1 MKTIG
6 EIIRTARVDHA
17 LSEQQLSGL
26 TRIDAKYIQAL
37 EENDFQKLPSATF
50 TKGFVRNLAQALGKN
65 PDEWVALLRRDYQAA
80 AFPISSVSPPRH
92 QPKFSLASL
101 FQSQMALLLLG
112 SLAFVIY
119 LGFQYRA
126 VITPPALAVINP
138 QKDAVTISP
147 VTIEGKTVSGATV
160 TINDDL
166 KISPDS
172 SGYFAAKLNF
182 SPGQNEI
189 KVSVT
194 NRFSRTTTKV
204 IPITIVSQ

>member
-6 EIIRTARVDHA
+6 EIIRTSRVDRA

-37 EENDFQKLPSATF
+37 EENDFKKLPPATF

-80 AFPISSVSPPRH
+80 TISTTPLSLPRRRA
-92 QPKFSLASL
+92 KFSLASL

-112 SLAFVIY
+112 SLVFVIY

-126 VITPPALAVINP
+126 VITPPALEVINP
-138 QKDAVTISP
+138 LKDAVTISP
-147 VTIEGKTVSGATV
+147 ITIEGKTASGTTI

-166 KISPDS
+166 KITPDS

-182 SPGQNEI
+182 SPGQNEV

-194 NRFSRTTTKV
+194 NRFGRSTTKIV
-204 IPITIVSQ
+204 PITIVSQ

>member
-1 MKTIG
+1 
-6 EIIRTARVDHA
+6 
-17 LSEQQLSGL
+17 
-26 TRIDAKYIQAL
+26 
-37 EENDFQKLPSATF
+37 
-50 TKGFVRNLAQALGKN
+50 
-65 PDEWVALLRRDYQAA
+65 
-80 AFPISSVSPPRH
+80 
-92 QPKFSLASL
+92 
-101 FQSQMALLLLG
+101 MALLLLG